1 MKPRAGDRRDRVS
14 KSMDNTEAL
23 RRGGG
28 PGVRD
33 AGLLESAVGQAKAS
47 FGGQWLHPDVFA
59 MAAAYALGAALMF
72 LDLNGVEL
80 DDPEEQLY
88 DAMIAVSARTLD
100 KPGLARLSRDLA
112 AATANGL
119 VEDF

>member
-14 KSMDNTEAL
+14 KSIDNTEAL
-23 RRGGG
+23 RRWGGR

-72 LDLNGVEL
+72 LD
-80 DDPEEQLY
+80 
-88 DAMIAVSARTLD
+88 
-100 KPGLARLSRDLA
+100 
-112 AATANGL
+112 
-119 VEDF
+119 

>member
-1 MKPRAGDRRDRVS
+1 MI
-14 KSMDNTEAL
+14 
-23 RRGGG
+23 
-28 PGVRD
+28 
-33 AGLLESAVGQAKAS
+33 
-47 FGGQWLHPDVFA
+47 
-59 MAAAYALGAALMF
+59 
-72 LDLNGVEL
+72 
-80 DDPEEQLY
+80 PEEQLY